1 MVGPNQPVRSS
12 RKIFRELIS
21 RFIFKASKNSEVI
34 FFESLKKIENLQNL
48 EKYKNPGILEN
59 YVFFD
64 IFENFETF
72 ENFGIIYFLEFSQV
86 S

>member
-34 FFESLKKIENLQNL
+34 FFESLQFFENLQNL
-48 EKYKNPGILEN
+48 EKYKNPGIFEN
-59 YVFFD
+59 YVFWTLSKISELY
-64 IFENFETF
+64 IF
-72 ENFGIIYFLEFSQV
+72 
-86 S
+86 